1 MATARRRRF
10 TFRHTYHRYDLEDK
24 VGFFLTKLQ
33 FEILSGTASLP
44 DYLQVSLDDIL
55 KEAYDPETPRSS

>member
-1 MATARRRRF
+1 MPTARRRRF
-10 TFRHTYHRYDLEDK
+10 TFRYTYHRYELEDK

-44 DYLQVSLDDIL
+44 DYLQITLDDIL
-55 KEAYDPETPRSS
+55 KEAYDAQTS